1 MYRFNKY
8 RKHWFNWR
16 ARAILNTSK
25 VSCNPDSNV
34 LLLSQ
39 TRDADLIMFL
49 IAAKSFSRFIKPN
62 GFVVVD
68 DGLSAKNRRILEE
81 HLEGIQFIP
90 THEIDVGD
98 CPQGGTWERLVTISR
113 LCINHYIVQ
122 LDSDTV
128 TINNPA
134 EVIECISMN
143 RSFTLGTIQG
153 RVCSPVQAISRLA
166 SDIESN
172 HVQILAER
180 ALEALPDAENCR
192 YVRGCSGFTGF
203 HRGAITIEDLQQ
215 FSSFMEKQIGR
226 EKWREW
232 GSEQVT
238 SNYMIA
244 NTENPMVLPIEFYP
258 YWKPGL
264 DLENARLVHFIGT
277 YRFEGKE
284 YVKRA
289 QAAIQALS

>member
-8 RKHWFNWR
+8 RKHWFNWKT
-16 ARAILNTSK
+16 RAILDTKK

-39 TRDADLIMFL
+39 THDADLIMYL
-49 IAAKSFSRFIKPN
+49 IAAKSFTRFIKPK

-68 DGLSAKNRRILEE
+68 DGLSVKSRRILED
-81 HLEGIQFIP
+81 HLEGIEFIR
-90 THEIDVGD
+90 THEVDVGD
-98 CPQGGTWERLVTISR
+98 CPRGGCWERLVTISR

-128 TINNPA
+128 TTNTPK
-134 EVIECISMN
+134 EVLECININ
-143 RSFTLGTIQG
+143 RSFTLGTPLGQ
-153 RVCSPVQAISRLA
+153 VCSPVQAASRLA

-180 ALEALPDAENCR
+180 VLEALPNAESCR
-192 YVRGCSGFTGF
+192 YVRGCAGFTGF
-203 HRGAITIEDLQQ
+203 HRGAITINDLEQ

-238 SNYMIA
+238 SNCMIA
-244 NTENPMVLPIEFYP
+244 NTENPMVLPFEFYP
-258 YWKPGL
+258 YWEPGL
-264 DLENARLVHFIGT
+264 DLENAQLVHFIGT
-277 YRFEGKE
+277 HRFEGKE
-284 YVKRA
+284 YFRKA
-289 QAAIQALS
+289 QAAIRALL